1 MPRAPHGDGHP
12 IPCHL
17 TAARRDPLALRWHGH
32 RGSHSQAE
40 RERSGSGSG
49 QRGLFLGG
57 GGRWGWGW
65 GANCSALC
73 LRSPTP
79 RCSWAAWYAA
89 GVTSHRQTAARP
101 VPGYPCNGHRF
112 GVSAAANASTTHLLH
127 AALARSSLEAVAAK
141 VAAGL
146 TEAPHKPRRHD
157 HTLARRRRCA
167 GRRVVQVK
175 AARMARSRGCCDDGE

>member
-1 MPRAPHGDGHP
+1 MG
-12 IPCHL
+12 
-17 TAARRDPLALRWHGH
+17 TEARTH
-32 RGSHSQAE
+32 R
-40 RERSGSGSG
+40 RSGSGAAVAAAKGACSW
-49 QRGLFLGG
+49 G